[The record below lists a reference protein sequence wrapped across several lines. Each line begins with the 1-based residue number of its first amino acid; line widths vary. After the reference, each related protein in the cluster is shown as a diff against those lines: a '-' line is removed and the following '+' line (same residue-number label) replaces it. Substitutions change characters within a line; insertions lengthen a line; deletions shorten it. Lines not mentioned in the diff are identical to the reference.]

1 MLVFLL
7 ILLNDGT
14 FSLKNL
20 SIILIVM
27 DLTVCATLVKLLV
40 RLLLGTISVDNFVFQ
55 FCAVNVFANIASPM
69 F

>member
-14 FSLKNL
+14 FCLKNL

-27 DLTVCATLVKLLV
+27 DLTV
-40 RLLLGTISVDNFVFQ
+40 SVCYPSEITSEIIIGHNF
-55 FCAVNVFANIASPM
+55 CG
-69 F
+69 